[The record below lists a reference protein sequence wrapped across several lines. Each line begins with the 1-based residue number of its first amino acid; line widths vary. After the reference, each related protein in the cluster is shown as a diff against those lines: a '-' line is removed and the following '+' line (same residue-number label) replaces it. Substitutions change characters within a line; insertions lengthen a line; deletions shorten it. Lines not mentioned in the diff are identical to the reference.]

1 MRTCPRCGQE
11 NPEEA
16 RFCLH
21 RGDQGS
27 LEEGIATLARSDD
40 TLRDRTA
47 GLYLP
52 EVDAVA
58 APR

>member
-21 RGDQGS
+21 RGEQGS
-27 LEEGIATLARSDD
+27 LEEDIATLAGSDD

-47 GLYLP
+47 GLYVP
-52 EVDAVA
+52 EVDVVV